1 MHRDLCE
8 AAGKTNITV
17 PKRDSSRRGS
27 TEKGDRRKQREK
39 EGERRKER
47 EGTKVVDV

>member
-17 PKRDSSRRGS
+17 QKRDRSKRGS
-27 TEKGDRRKQREK
+27 RKESDRERER
-39 EGERRKER
+39 EREIGRER